1 MRTIVARTCLSLI
14 AAVAISTTSSADD
27 WTSPKEVAKS
37 AKAFAGAAETLQK
50 AIKDVDANSPLVAEV
65 KSLSKS
71 AAKLC
76 ESVDKGASYDD
87 ARKDFRKIESGY
99 AAFESNLKKAHDI
112 HHEKP
117 VADAAKKA
125 KATFEELQNHMS
137 GKRPA
142 DKTGGASPRPSQEDN
157 R

>member
-1 MRTIVARTCLSLI
+1 MRRIVAWTCLGFI
-14 AAVAISTTSSADD
+14 AAGVLSATSRADD

-37 AKAFAGAAETLQK
+37 AKAFAGTAETLQK
-50 AIKDVDANSPLVAEV
+50 AIKDVVEDSPLVAEV

-71 AAKLC
+71 AAKLGD
-76 ESVDKGASYDD
+76 SIDKGALHED
-87 ARKDFRKIESGY
+87 AKKDFGKIESGY
-99 AAFESNLKKAHDI
+99 AAFAGELKKAHDI

-125 KATFEELQNHMS
+125 KVAFEELQNQMT

-142 DKTGGASPRPSQEDN
+142 DKTNGARPQPSQEDN

>member
-1 MRTIVARTCLSLI
+1 MRTTVAGIFLSLSLVGALS
-14 AAVAISTTSSADD
+14 AASPADD
-27 WTSPKEVAKS
+27 WTSPKEVAMS

-50 AIKDVDANSPLVAEV
+50 AIKDVVEDSPLVTEV
-65 KSLSKS
+65 GSLSKS
-71 AAKLC
+71 AAKLRD
-76 ESVDKGASYDD
+76 SVDKGALYED
-87 ARKDFRKIESGY
+87 AKKDLRKIESGY

-125 KATFEELQNHMS
+125 KAAFEELQNHMT

-142 DKTGGASPRPSQEDN
+142 DKTNEASPQPAQEDN